1 MVAFL
6 QGKNC
11 FPSEGGGESRFEREE
26 VALDSTR
33 GWILLDEK
41 KIFNS
46 ELLSFGW
53 LSNRHGSKDEFATKK
68 ISHSIFSR
76 SCFPLKQLAW
86 KGRSSFG
93 FEDETTKFLITFFR
107 ELLSFLRIYPR

>member
-11 FPSEGGGESRFEREE
+11 FPSEGGGESRFERGE

-46 ELLSFGW
+46 ELLSFGFRIDMDPRVN
-53 LSNRHGSKDEFATKK
+53 LRQ
-68 ISHSIFSR
+68 R
-76 SCFPLKQLAW
+76 
-86 KGRSSFG
+86 
-93 FEDETTKFLITFFR
+93 KFLIVFFR
-107 ELLSFLRIYPR
+107 EVAFL